1 MRMWTKTYLNSR
13 EAVGEMTANI
23 VEKLEEE
30 KFQLKKITP
39 IDDYFLKP
47 SNYHRDTWEKNN
59 TKERMLLLYYTGLAV
74 VSLSYLV
81 YLITFVFSLSL

>member
-1 MRMWTKTYLNSR
+1 
-13 EAVGEMTANI
+13 MTANI